1 MESLAGTAIPYG
13 FVAEIGSGAATGR
26 PAGSTPYLGTTGM
39 EVQFRDGLSGAVV
52 AECADLEIGRKYA
65 ADLNAGASGAAEAW
79 ANGYLESFT
88 SWSYA
93 RDAFDKWAAL
103 FAKRLEELRKESP

>member
-1 MESLAGTAIPYG
+1 MARR
-13 FVAEIGSGAATGR
+13 GA
-26 PAGSTPYLGTTGM
+26 M
-39 EVQFRDGLSGAVV
+39 I

-103 FAKRLEELRKESP
+103 FATRFNELRGQAR